1 MNDTHNSGL
10 ETRQGASFGATSLS
24 GRGFSP
30 AENNAARSAP
40 VEGVWG
46 NPLRV
51 SPGSSL
57 DGAWIEI
64 FRAGDYGERGN
75 WTADDLDRVAAAYD
89 PRKQS
94 APVVLGHPADDAPA
108 YGWVKRLRRAG
119 QSLWAQLEKVDPVL
133 ESLLRAGRFAQRS
146 VALYRQFPLTGGP
159 YLRHVGFLGAAPPAV
174 KGLAAVRF
182 ADAEFQTIDAQFQ
195 SIASISS
202 PGDQRSSEVFMSEPK
217 SKLES
222 FVDHLRSFFLPDPPT
237 ATPAGEGS
245 ADPSPVPPSDAFA
258 ERLAALEQR
267 LEAVTSAKTSAEQK
281 LAEVESD
288 KSRAQVANFVETL
301 RSQGRFPPM
310 FEGWGVRE
318 FMERL
323 ARLEPGEAGE
333 KNVCA
338 TDPSESLSGT
348 DIPVCP
354 PTLLVW
360 FQEFLSK
367 LPAVI
372 EFRELGPSSSH
383 RPPVTSHRS
392 PVVRF
397 TEPQRGMSVDPASVE
412 LAERAETLAAE
423 ESISYADALT
433 RLREERRAPSTA

>member
-1 MNDTHNSGL
+1 MPANPS
-10 ETRQGASFGATSLS
+10 RVPLS
-24 GRGFSP
+24 G
-30 AENNAARSAP
+30 
-40 VEGVWG
+40 
-46 NPLRV
+46 
-51 SPGSSL
+51 SL

-75 WTADDLDRVAAAYD
+75 WTADDLDRLAAAYD

-94 APVVLGHPADDAPA
+94 APIVLGHPADDAPA

-133 ESLLRAGRFAQRS
+133 ETLLRAGRFAQRS
-146 VALYRQFPLTGGP
+146 VALYKQFPLTGGP

-174 KGLAAVRF
+174 KGLTPVRF
-182 ADAEFQTIDAQFQ
+182 TSAPAEFVSIAAQFHP
-195 SIASISS
+195 IASTAFLAEEPM
-202 PGDQRSSEVFMSEPK
+202 PGQK

-222 FVDHLRSFFLPDPPT
+222 FVEHVRSFFLPDPPT
-237 ATPAGEGS
+237 PAATPTGEGS
-245 ADPSPVPPSDAFA
+245 ADPSPAPPLDAAAFA
-258 ERLAALEQR
+258 ERLAALEQQ
-267 LEAVTSAKTSAEQK
+267 LETVSSAKATAEQK
-281 LAEVESD
+281 LADAEAE
-288 KSRAQVANFVETL
+288 KSQAQIANFVETL

-310 FEGWGVRE
+310 FDRWGVRE

-323 ARLEPGEAGE
+323 ARVKEADPSAE
-333 KNVCA
+333 LRASKNVSP

-383 RPPVTSHRS
+383 RPPGASHGS
-392 PVVRF
+392 QLVRF

-412 LAERAETLAAE
+412 LAERAEAMAAE

-433 RLREERRAPSTA
+433 RLREERRAPTTA